1 MAKTKAAPV
10 VRDHTPQKTPYR
22 APLVAVTFLFFIWGF
37 LTALNDI
44 LIPHLKAV
52 FDLSYTQAMLIQF
65 AFFGAYF
72 IMSVPSGRIVAR
84 FGYQQG
90 IVLGLLTAGCGA
102 LLFYPSAS
110 APSYPLFLVALF
122 VLAAGITL
130 LQVAANPYVSVLGK
144 PETASSRLTLTQ
156 AFNSLGTTLAPYLGG
171 LFILKA
177 GLRASDVMPSLSP
190 ELLQAFRLQEAASVK
205 MPYLALAAALIGFAA
220 VMAFLKLPVIASAE
234 GHGHKPAGL
243 FAALRHPH
251 VVLGGLAIFCYVG
264 AEVSI
269 SSFLINFLGQPDIA
283 GLDATAAARFVAYY
297 WGGAMVGRFIG
308 SALLQ
313 RIEAGKLLGLFAA
326 IAGGLVVTTSLTDGM
341 VAMWAIVS
349 IGLFN
354 SIMFPTIFT
363 LGISGLG
370 HLTSQGASIL
380 VMSIIGG
387 AIIPLVSGALAD
399 RYGIQ
404 MALLLSA
411 ACYLYIL
418 YYGMAGSRSA

>member
-1 MAKTKAAPV
+1 
-10 VRDHTPQKTPYR
+10 
-22 APLVAVTFLFFIWGF
+22 
-37 LTALNDI
+37 
-44 LIPHLKAV
+44 
-52 FDLSYTQAMLIQF
+52 
-65 AFFGAYF
+65 
-72 IMSVPSGRIVAR
+72 MSVPSGRIVAA
-84 FGYQQG
+84 FGYQRG

-110 APSYPLFLVALF
+110 VLSYPLFLAALF
-122 VLAAGITL
+122 VLASGITL
-130 LQVAANPYVSVLGK
+130 LQVAANPYVAVLGK

-171 LFILKA
+171 LFILTA
-177 GLRASDVMPSLSP
+177 GMPAGDVMTPLSP
-190 ELLQAFRLQEAASVK
+190 ELLQAFHLQEAASVK
-205 MPYLALAAALIGFAA
+205 TPYLGLAAALIGFAV

-234 GHGHKPAGL
+234 GHDLKPASL
-243 FAALRHPH
+243 FDALRHSH
-251 VVLGGLAIFCYVG
+251 VFLGGLAIFCYVG

-283 GLDATAAARFVAYY
+283 GLDPTAAARFVAYY
-297 WGGAMVGRFIG
+297 WGGAMIGRFIG

-313 RIEAGKLLGLFAA
+313 NIEAGKLLGLFAA

-363 LGISGLG
+363 LAISGLG

-387 AIIPLVSGALAD
+387 AIIPLLSGVLAD

-418 YYGMAGSRSA
+418 YFSLAGSRSV